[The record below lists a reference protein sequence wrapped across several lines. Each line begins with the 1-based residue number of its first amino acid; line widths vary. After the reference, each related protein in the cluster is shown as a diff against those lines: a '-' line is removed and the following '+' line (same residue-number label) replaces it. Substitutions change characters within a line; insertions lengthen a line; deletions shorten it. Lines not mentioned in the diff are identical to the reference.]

1 MKIFFALFFI
11 VSVQAWARPEISI
24 PSSVEVS
31 QRPVL
36 RLGDIAIVKGGNEAL
51 LAQMDALVL
60 RDDARELLL
69 SQQFESKEILAKLR
83 EAMEQNED
91 FKALNPAFKVP
102 SIVKVAFAST
112 PISKQEVQRKITN
125 YLTARCADCEYSIS
139 IQSVPN
145 PANRQWG
152 LDLTQ
157 LSPKGGFLVPVRDG
171 ENRQLKWI
179 SGTIRVSRLTPVT
192 TKMISQ
198 GERVNAQDLQ
208 MSMMDV
214 TFAKDSPLRI
224 EDAQGQLAARTLPV
238 GTPVWASDL
247 KREPAAKRGQIVKAV
262 IGDDTFEVTVNM
274 QAEDNGFVGDLIKVK
289 NLDTQK
295 ILSAQVTD
303 KGVVKLQ

>member
-1 MKIFFALFFI
+1 MKSVFVFALI
-11 VSVQAWARPEISI
+11 LSVQAWARPEISI

-36 RLGDIAIVKGGNEAL
+36 RLGDIAVVKGGNEAL

-69 SQQFESKEILAKLR
+69 SQHFESKEILAKLR
-83 EAMEQNED
+83 EAMDQNED
-91 FKALNPAFKVP
+91 FKSLNPVFKVP
-102 SIVKVAFAST
+102 SVVKVSFASA

-139 IQSVPN
+139 IQSVPD
-145 PANRQWG
+145 PANRQWS

-157 LSPKGGFLVPVRDG
+157 LSAKGGFLVPVRDG
-171 ENRQLKWI
+171 ENNQLKWI

-198 GERVNAQDLQ
+198 GERINAQDLQ

-224 EDAQGQLAARTLPV
+224 EDAQGQLATRTLPV

-262 IGDDTFEVTVNM
+262 IGDDSFEITVNM

-289 NLDTQK
+289 NLETQK
-295 ILSAQVTD
+295 ILSGQVTD